1 VCGGHEEAAG
11 LDIFISL
18 REWTGRS
25 HVASGAKQQVEIML
39 L

>member
-1 VCGGHEEAAG
+1 VCGGQEEAAG
-11 LDIFISL
+11 LDNFISL

-25 HVASGAKQQVEIML
+25 HVASGTKQQVEIML